1 MWANDQ
7 PSIER
12 PGSLTAN
19 RQFSREDNVHHLPAY
34 LWALTYAEITG
45 IAAATA
51 YALYGGAR
59 AAGHGD
65 RVSTR
70 MGWGAALL
78 FGGWLAVSS
87 LVAGGGS
94 YSSRL
99 GHGVPW
105 LPLAVL
111 GFFGLLLALTRVPL
125 ISRALTGPGA
135 QQRLLSPHSF
145 RAGGIAFVIAMLLG
159 KLPALFAVPAGVG
172 DIAVGVAALWVAHK
186 VREGSQPSPVICFTV
201 LGIADLVSALTLGA
215 LTGFLQIVHVNPPAI
230 LNADL
235 PLAIIPTVG
244 VPLLLVMHLT
254 SLRVLFRDHASDRA
268 ADELV
273 VTPLAA

>member
-1 MWANDQ
+1 MN
-7 PSIER
+7 
-12 PGSLTAN
+12 
-19 RQFSREDNVHHLPAY
+19 HLPAC
-34 LWALTYAEITG
+34 LWALTYAEVTG

-51 YALYGGAR
+51 YALYRGAR
-59 AAGHGD
+59 AAGLGN

-70 MGWGAALL
+70 MGLGAALL

-94 YSSRL
+94 YRSRL

-125 ISRALTGPGA
+125 IRRALTAPGA
-135 QQRLLSPHSF
+135 RQRLLSPHSF
-145 RAGGIAFVIAMLLG
+145 RAAGIVFVIAMLLG
-159 KLPALFAVPAGVG
+159 KLPALFAVPAGFG
-172 DIAVGVAALWVAHK
+172 DIAVGIATLWVARK
-186 VREGSQPSPVICFTV
+186 VRGGSHAKPLIWFTL

-215 LTGFLQIVHVNPPAI
+215 LTGFLQIVHVNPAAT

-244 VPLLLVMHLT
+244 VPLLLAMHLT
-254 SLRVLFRDHASDRA
+254 SLRVLFSDRA
-268 ADELV
+268 ADRVAIELV
-273 VTPLAA
+273 VTPLTA

>member
-1 MWANDQ
+1 MN
-7 PSIER
+7 
-12 PGSLTAN
+12 
-19 RQFSREDNVHHLPAY
+19 HLPAY

-51 YALYGGAR
+51 YALYRGAR
-59 AAGHGD
+59 AAGLGN
-65 RVSTR
+65 RISTR
-70 MGWGAALL
+70 MGLGAALL

-94 YSSRL
+94 YRSRL

-125 ISRALTGPGA
+125 IRRALTAPGA

-145 RAGGIAFVIAMLLG
+145 RAGGIVFVIAMLLG
-159 KLPALFAVPAGVG
+159 KLPALFAVPAGFG
-172 DIAVGVAALWVAHK
+172 DIAVGIATLWVARK
-186 VREGSQPSPVICFTV
+186 VREGSLSKPLIWFAL

-215 LTGFLQIVHVNPPAI
+215 LTGFLQIVHVNPAAT

-235 PLAIIPTVG
+235 PLALIPTVG
-244 VPLLLVMHLT
+244 VPLLLAMHLT
-254 SLRVLFRDHASDRA
+254 SLRVLLRDRA
-268 ADELV
+268 PDRVADQLV
-273 VTPLAA
+273 VTPLTA